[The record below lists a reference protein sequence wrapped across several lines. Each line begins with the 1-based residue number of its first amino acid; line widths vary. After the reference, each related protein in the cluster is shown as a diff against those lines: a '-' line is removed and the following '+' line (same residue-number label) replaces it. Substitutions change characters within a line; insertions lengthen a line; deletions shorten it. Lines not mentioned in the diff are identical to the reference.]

1 MRTTYYLM
9 PLFII
14 HPGGGFTTG
23 YMLGY
28 KIMSCLITWPQP
40 SDIIVDSAHVTG
52 T

>member
-1 MRTTYYLM
+1 MIVM
-9 PLFII
+9 FVI

-28 KIMSCLITWPQP
+28 KIMSFLITWPQP
-40 SDIIVDSAHVTG
+40 PDIIVDSAHVTG

>member
-1 MRTTYYLM
+1 M

-28 KIMSCLITWPQP
+28 VMSYNMAPAP
-40 SDIIVDSAHVTG
+40 RYIIVDNAHVTG